1 MSLLLHKGAELATM
15 KQLAAI
21 PLPKETR
28 TYKPV
33 AHMDLV
39 NLLSSMAVNL
49 LPEFELVNTQL
60 GVTKDGQK
68 LFGVITLK
76 NDHTELGLSIGFR
89 NSYDKTLSVGIVTG
103 SSVFVCDNLMLT
115 GDLTV
120 LRKHTSN
127 VINDIDALALSTIYK
142 SRAAFAQ
149 IQEDVEIM
157 KDIPMSDDEAYR
169 TLGLIYGRGIITPRQ
184 IPVVKNEWLKPSHDD
199 FQDRSLW
206 SFYNACTEALKSSPP
221 QSIMERHLKVHSQI
235 MDMVSA

>member
-15 KQLAAI
+15 EQLAAI

-142 SRAAFAQ
+142 SRAAFTQ

>member
-1 MSLLLHKGAELATM
+1 MSLLLHKGAELATIE
-15 KQLAAI
+15 QLAAI

-33 AHMDLV
+33 AHVDLV
-39 NLLSSMAVNL
+39 NLLSSMAINL

-76 NDHTELGLSIGFR
+76 NDHNELGLSIGFR
-89 NSYDKTLSVGIVTG
+89 NSYDKSLSVGIVTG
-103 SSVFVCDNLMLT
+103 GSVFVCDNLMLT

-142 SRAAFAQ
+142 SRAAFTQ

-184 IPVVKNEWLKPSHDD
+184 IPVVKSEWLKPSHDD

-221 QSIMERHLKVHSQI
+221 QSIMERHLKVHSHI
-235 MDMVSA
+235 MGQVHA

>member
-15 KQLAAI
+15 EQLAAI

>member
-1 MSLLLHKGAELATM
+1 MTLLLHKGAESATVE
-15 KQLAAI
+15 QLAAI

-33 AHMDLV
+33 AHEDLV

-89 NSYDKTLSVGIVTG
+89 NSYDKSLSVGIVTG

-142 SRAAFAQ
+142 SRAAFKQ

-157 KDIPMSDDEAYR
+157 KEIPMSDDEAYR

-221 QSIMERHLKVHSQI
+221 QSIMERHLKVHSHI
-235 MDMVSA
+235 MDRVHV